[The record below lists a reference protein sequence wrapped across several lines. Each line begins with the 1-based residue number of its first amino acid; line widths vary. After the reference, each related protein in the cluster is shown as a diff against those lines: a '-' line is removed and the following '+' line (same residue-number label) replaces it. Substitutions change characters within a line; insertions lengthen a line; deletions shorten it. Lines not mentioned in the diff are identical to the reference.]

1 MPRFR
6 YEALTN
12 TGGTVKSVQ
21 DASSRA
27 ELVYQ
32 LKAMGYWPLDIVEDN
47 AGETGDK
54 RIQVPWFSARVKSK
68 DVEFF
73 TYQMATLINAHITLP
88 RALAVTLEQIDHPG
102 FRQIVERIKYDIEHG
117 STFHDALSQ
126 HPKVF
131 PELYVNMVRAG
142 ESGAV
147 LGVVLERLAKFS
159 ERQRLLKAEVISALF
174 YPVILFTLSLGVIVF
189 LVLVVI
195 PRFADMFADLGIDLP
210 LPTRLLIGTVGFV
223 KSYWW
228 GLMIGGAATILGVVQ
243 YSRTEGGKLVFDILK
258 LKLPL
263 LRAVCSNYA
272 LVRFTR
278 TMSTLLENGVLL
290 LPALRVVKG
299 TIGNLVYSNAVA
311 QAEKGLEQGS
321 TLSRELQESAVF
333 PPLVVHMVGIGDE
346 SGNPEQM
353 LAKLADYYDLE
364 VQQTLQRLTSAIGPL
379 VILIMGVIVGL
390 IAVAIILPVFRAS
403 TSLAG

>member
-21 DASSRA
+21 DAGSRA
-27 ELVYQ
+27 ELAYQ
-32 LKAMGYWPLDIVEDN
+32 LKAMGYWPLNIVEDITN
-47 AGETGDK
+47 ETADK
-54 RIQVPWFSARVKSK
+54 RFQFRLFSPRVKSK

-88 RALAVTLEQIDHPG
+88 RALAVTLEQIENPG
-102 FRQIVERIKYDIEHG
+102 FRQIVEQIKYDIEHG
-117 STFHDALSQ
+117 STFHDALGQ

-174 YPVILFTLSLGVIVF
+174 YPVILFTLSVGVIVF
-189 LVLVVI
+189 MVVVVI
-195 PRFADMFADLGIDLP
+195 PKFADMFVDFGVDLP
-210 LPTRLLIGTVGFV
+210 LPTRLLIGTTGFV
-223 KSYWW
+223 QSYWW
-228 GLMIGGAATILGVVQ
+228 ALTIGGAAAILGILQ
-243 YSRTEGGKLVFDILK
+243 YSRTESGKLAFDILK

-263 LRAVCSNYA
+263 LRGVFGNFA

-311 QAEKGLEQGS
+311 QAEKEIEQGS
-321 TLSRELQESAVF
+321 TLARELQESAVF

-364 VQQTLQRLTSAIGPL
+364 VQQTLQRLTASIGPL
-379 VILIMGVIVGL
+379 VSLIMGVIVGL
-390 IAVAIILPVFRAS
+390 IAVSIILPVFKAS

>member
-1 MPRFR
+1 M
-6 YEALTN
+6 
-12 TGGTVKSVQ
+12 
-21 DASSRA
+21 
-27 ELVYQ
+27 
-32 LKAMGYWPLDIVEDN
+32 
-47 AGETGDK
+47 
-54 RIQVPWFSARVKSK
+54 
-68 DVEFF
+68 
-73 TYQMATLINAHITLP
+73 
-88 RALAVTLEQIDHPG
+88 
-102 FRQIVERIKYDIEHG
+102 
-117 STFHDALSQ
+117 
-126 HPKVF
+126 
-131 PELYVNMVRAG
+131 
-142 ESGAV
+142 
-147 LGVVLERLAKFS
+147 
-159 ERQRLLKAEVISALF
+159 LKAEVISALF

-228 GLMIGGAATILGVVQ
+228 GLMIGGAATILGILQ

>member
-21 DASSRA
+21 DAGSRA
-27 ELVYQ
+27 ELAYQ
-32 LKAMGYWPLDIVEDN
+32 LKAMGYWPLNIVEDITN
-47 AGETGDK
+47 ETADK
-54 RIQVPWFSARVKSK
+54 RFQFRLFSPRVKSK

-88 RALAVTLEQIDHPG
+88 RALAVTLEQIENPG
-102 FRQIVERIKYDIEHG
+102 FRQIVEQIKYDIEHG
-117 STFHDALSQ
+117 STFHDALGQ

-174 YPVILFTLSLGVIVF
+174 YPVILFTLSVGVIVF
-189 LVLVVI
+189 MVVVVI
-195 PRFADMFADLGIDLP
+195 PKFADMFVDFGVDLP
-210 LPTRLLIGTVGFV
+210 LPTRLLIGTTGFV
-223 KSYWW
+223 QSYWW
-228 GLMIGGAATILGVVQ
+228 ALTIGGAAAILGILQ
-243 YSRTEGGKLVFDILK
+243 YSRTESGKLVFDILK

-263 LRAVCSNYA
+263 LRGVFGNFA

-311 QAEKGLEQGS
+311 QAEKEIEQGS
-321 TLSRELQESAVF
+321 TLARELQESAVF

-364 VQQTLQRLTSAIGPL
+364 VQQTLQRLTASIGPL

-390 IAVAIILPVFRAS
+390 IAVSIILPVFKAS

>member
-12 TGGTVKSVQ
+12 TGGTVKNVL
-21 DASSRA
+21 DADSRA
-27 ELVYQ
+27 ALVHQ
-32 LKAMGYWPLDIVEDN
+32 LKTMGYWPLNIVEDDTR
-47 AGETGDK
+47 ETGDK
-54 RIQVPWFSARVKSK
+54 RLNIPLLSLRVKTK

-88 RALAVTLEQIDHPG
+88 RALAVTLEQIENPG
-102 FRQIVERIKYDIEHG
+102 FRQIVEQIKYDIEHG

-126 HPKVF
+126 HPKIF

-142 ESGAV
+142 ESGGV

-174 YPVILFTLSLGVIVF
+174 YPAILFALSIGVIVF

-195 PRFADMFADLGIDLP
+195 PKFADMFADFGIDLP
-210 LPTRLLIGTVGFV
+210 LPTRLLLGTVGFV
-223 KSYWW
+223 RSYWW
-228 GLMIGGAATILGVVQ
+228 ALLIGGGATVLGILR
-243 YSRTEGGKLVFDILK
+243 YSRTESGKLVFDILK

-263 LRAVCSNYA
+263 LRSVFSNFA

-278 TMSTLLENGVLL
+278 TMATLLENGVLL
-290 LPALRVVKG
+290 LPALQVVKG
-299 TIGNLVYSNAVA
+299 TIGNMVYSNAVA
-311 QAEKGLEQGS
+311 KAEKEVEQGS
-321 TLSRELQESAVF
+321 TLARELRESAVF
-333 PPLVVHMVGIGDE
+333 PPLLVHMLGIGDE

-364 VQQTLQRLTSAIGPL
+364 VQQTLQRMTTSIGPL

>member
-32 LKAMGYWPLDIVEDN
+32 LKTMGYWPLDIVEDDAN
-47 AGETGDK
+47 ETGEK
-54 RIQVPWFSARVKSK
+54 RFQLPLISARVKAK

-88 RALAVTLEQIDHPG
+88 RALTVTLEQIEDSA
-102 FRQIVERIKYDIEHG
+102 FRQIVEQIKYDVEHG

-126 HPKVF
+126 HPRVF

-174 YPVILFTLSLGVIVF
+174 YPAILFTLSLCVIVF

-195 PRFADMFADLGIDLP
+195 PRFADMFADLGVDLP
-210 LPTRLLIGTVGFV
+210 LPTRLLIGIVGFV

-228 GLMIGGAATILGVVQ
+228 GLVIGGTAITLGSLQ
-243 YSRTEGGKLVFDILK
+243 YFRTDNGRLVFDILK

-263 LRAVCSNYA
+263 LRGVFSNFA

-299 TIGNLVYSNAVA
+299 TIGNLVYSNAIDR
-311 QAEKGLEQGS
+311 AEKEIEQGS
-321 TLSRELQESAVF
+321 TLARELQESAVF
-333 PPLVVHMVGIGDE
+333 PPLVVHMIGVGDE

-364 VQQTLQRLTSAIGPL
+364 VQQTLQRLMGAIAPL
-379 VILIMGVIVGL
+379 VYLIMGVVVGL

>member
-21 DASSRA
+21 DASSKA

-32 LKAMGYWPLDIVEDN
+32 LKSMGYWPLNIVEDSID
-47 AGETGDK
+47 ETDDESFQ
-54 RIQVPWFSARVKSK
+54 IPLFASRVKSK

-88 RALAVTLEQIDHPG
+88 RALAVTLEQIEHPG

-159 ERQRLLKAEVISALF
+159 ERQRVLKAEVISALS
-174 YPVILFTLSLGVIVF
+174 YPAILFTLSLCVIVF

-195 PRFADMFADLGIDLP
+195 PRFADMFADFGVDLP
-210 LPTRLLIGTVGFV
+210 LPTRLLIGAVGFV

-228 GLMIGGAATILGVVQ
+228 GLAIGGTAITLGSLQ
-243 YSRTEGGKLVFDILK
+243 YFRTDNGRLVFDILK

-263 LRAVCSNYA
+263 LRGVFSNFA

-299 TIGNLVYSNAVA
+299 TIGNLVYSRAVDR
-311 QAEKGLEQGS
+311 AEKEIEQGS
-321 TLSRELQESAVF
+321 TLARELQESAVF
-333 PPLVVHMVGIGDE
+333 PPLVVHMIGVGDE

-364 VQQTLQRLTSAIGPL
+364 VQQTLQRLMSAIAPL
-379 VILIMGVIVGL
+379 VYLIMGVIVGL